1 MEEFKDVT
9 GKVLEPGDEIVFES
23 DGTLGLGIYSH
34 PAGTTVVIKELDL
47 KYNIRFIQ
55 KHQTDMKIYKI

>member
-1 MEEFKDVT
+1 MEVYKDIQ
-9 GKVLEPGDEIVFES
+9 GKELNEGDKIVFES
-23 DGTLGLGIYSH
+23 DGTLGLGVYSH

-55 KHQTDMKIYKI
+55 KHQTNMKIYKI